1 MVSSSNPSLSQSRRG
16 LAPEFSKGKTRK
28 IPWPLRRGGRFG
40 VCPQTRLGDKTA
52 SRTNAV
58 RRMFRE
64 RFTKKLYQTAVG
76 TPEASRKCVL
86 SKIVWGGPTAIQSA
100 MLRRSKRG
108 SSTAQRYA
116 QDPAKWPDRRE
127 VSVRLAKRARY
138 IVPLL
143 WATVPS
149 STGLKPLSY
158 TKREQTRNVRRNR
171 RPVRFSERLLE
182 KVARGLPAPPA
193 I

>member
-28 IPWPLRRGGRFG
+28 IPWPLRRGAAFG

-86 SKIVWGGPTAIQSA
+86 SKIVWGWADGHSVGDVAEIEERFLHCGA
-100 MLRRSKRG
+100 LRRRIL
-108 SSTAQRYA
+108 
-116 QDPAKWPDRRE
+116 P
-127 VSVRLAKRARY
+127 SVRIGAR
-138 IVPLL
+138 
-143 WATVPS
+143 
-149 STGLKPLSY
+149 
-158 TKREQTRNVRRNR
+158 
-171 RPVRFSERLLE
+171 
-182 KVARGLPAPPA
+182 
-193 I
+193 

>member
-28 IPWPLRRGGRFG
+28 IPWPLRRGAAFG

-52 SRTNAV
+52 SRTDAV

-64 RFTKKLYQTAVG
+64 RFTKKLYQTAAG

-86 SKIVWGGPTAIQSA
+86 SKIVWRWPDGPFSQRCCGERREVPL
-100 MLRRSKRG
+100 LR
-108 SSTAQRYA
+108 SSMT

-127 VSVRLAKRARY
+127 VGV
-138 IVPLL
+138 I
-143 WATVPS
+143 
-149 STGLKPLSY
+149 
-158 TKREQTRNVRRNR
+158 
-171 RPVRFSERLLE
+171 
-182 KVARGLPAPPA
+182 
-193 I
+193 